1 MYRICFKCRDR
12 LSLEDQIIIMKN
24 INIIEKTLEMKNDV
38 ANLISVMLERD
49 YMNVSRRDLIQK
61 FNYKL
66 QNDLL
71 FKDNKIKFLKE
82 IRKELN
88 SYYVNKTQ
96 NNINMN
102 LLKDK
107 ASKKEEDYGSNI
119 KKEEVFN
126 NLNIYY
132 INDTPRYKFFE
143 EIKQEEINYLQE
155 HGFTIA
161 DIKELINIHYE
172 RTKNELLYIE
182 ENYDTERLEDIK
194 DTLKRLD
201 DQIIVNGLNNIDL
214 NNNLIF

>member
-1 MYRICFKCRDR
+1 MSKG
-12 LSLEDQIIIMKN
+12 
-24 INIIEKTLEMKNDV
+24 V
-38 ANLISVMLERD
+38 
-49 YMNVSRRDLIQK
+49 
-61 FNYKL
+61 
-66 QNDLL
+66 
-71 FKDNKIKFLKE
+71 KE

-107 ASKKEEDYGSNI
+107 AYKKEEDHGPNI
-119 KKEEVFN
+119 KREEVFN

-161 DIKELINIHYE
+161 DIKQLINIHYE

-201 DQIIVNGLNNIDL
+201 EQIIVNGLNNIDI